1 LLVVRFHDDDHRAGV
16 SGAGRERGPERG
28 GTERER
34 DAVRIRR
41 AVLILACIDR
51 DGGN

>member
-1 LLVVRFHDDDHRAGV
+1 LLVVRLHDDDHRAGV
-16 SGAGRERGPERG
+16 SGAGTERG